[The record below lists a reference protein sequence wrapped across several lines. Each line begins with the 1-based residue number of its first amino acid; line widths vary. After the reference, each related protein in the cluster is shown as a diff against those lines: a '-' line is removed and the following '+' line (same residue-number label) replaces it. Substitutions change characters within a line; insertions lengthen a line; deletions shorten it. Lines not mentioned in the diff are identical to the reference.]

1 MTHIRITYS
10 EIWYSKSKFS
20 VSVLYNM
27 YFISYFIFRSSPTLA
42 CTRVHRIPLEQ
53 TFLTV
58 VYAFSNDSLQVL

>member
-27 YFISYFIFRSSPTLA
+27 YFISYFIFRLSPTLA

-53 TFLTV
+53 TF
-58 VYAFSNDSLQVL
+58 